1 MGKKYQIAADPT
13 AAISRNGQNI
23 GRVEYDMKSRT
34 WTAILTMHLHFDER
48 SFNTYG
54 VSFSLDEAVKQAD
67 GEMYQFSH
75 TLLKKLSAASKAA
88 DADFIISCDYPPICM
103 ATLKIDHPSIPKIME
118 LSSTDACDAINQTRD
133 ELQSIITAIEQQITL
148 FFYWENEPCKKN

>member
-13 AAISRNGQNI
+13 AAITRNGQKI

-34 WTAILTMHLHFDER
+34 WTAILTMRFDER

-88 DADFIISCDYPPICM
+88 DADFSISCDYPPIWM

-148 FFYWENEPCKKN
+148 FYWENEPCQKN